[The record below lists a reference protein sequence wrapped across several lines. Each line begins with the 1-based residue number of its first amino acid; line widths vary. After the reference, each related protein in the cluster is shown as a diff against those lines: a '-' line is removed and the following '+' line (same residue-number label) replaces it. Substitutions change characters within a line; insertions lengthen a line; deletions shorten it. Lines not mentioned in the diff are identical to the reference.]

1 MCVCVSV
8 CVYVCVCVCVCVC
21 MCVCD
26 LCKCILV
33 AVDELCKALIAPKR
47 QGAVQILIIIITKV
61 CTFMLIHCQYKTL
74 STPAG

>member
-1 MCVCVSV
+1 MCVCV
-8 CVYVCVCVCVCVC
+8 YVCVCVC

-47 QGAVQILIIIITKV
+47 QGAVQILIIIMAIRFNSV
-61 CTFMLIHCQYKTL
+61 CVRNTCLAFC
-74 STPAG
+74 